1 MGGVCSTH
9 GGNEGTVLVGK
20 TEGKTKFCVGVH
32 WVEIV
37 RRALKGMC
45 VTKAYSSRNAQ
56 KI

>member
-1 MGGVCSTH
+1 VGGVCSTH